1 MQFVTIHASKG
12 LQYPVVY
19 LPLLF
24 NKWTPEE
31 QTPLF
36 HDVAG
41 RRTIDVGGAVDPG
54 VAAQARL
61 EAAGEELR
69 LTYVALTRAQ
79 SQVVTWWA
87 PTRDCLPRGLT
98 RLLFGRE
105 RRGERRTPV
114 AAADPV
120 RPSRPPPP
128 SPSGSRAAR
137 W

>member
-24 NKWTPEE
+24 NKWTPDEP
-31 QTPLF
+31 TPLF
-36 HDVAG
+36 HDLAG
-41 RRTIDVGGAVDPG
+41 RRTLDVGGAADSEI
-54 VAAQARL
+54 AARARQ

-87 PTRDCLPRGLT
+87 PTRDCLPR
-98 RLLFGRE
+98 RPDPAAVRARAGRE
-105 RRGERRTPV
+105 RRTHRAGRRSPR
-114 AAADPV
+114 A
-120 RPSRPPPP
+120 SRWWP
-128 SPSGSRAAR
+128 R
-137 W
+137 